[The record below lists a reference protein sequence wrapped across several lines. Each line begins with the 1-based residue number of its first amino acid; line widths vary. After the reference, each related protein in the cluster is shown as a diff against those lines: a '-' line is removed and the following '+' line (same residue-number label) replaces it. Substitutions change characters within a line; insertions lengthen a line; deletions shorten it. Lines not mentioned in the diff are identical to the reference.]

1 MKYSGQNA
9 ADAFQQSATQAQ
21 QQMAKA
27 TEGFREYQL
36 RMVSVAQANVNAMF
50 EYMQDV
56 LRASSIS
63 DVVEVSTSHSRRTLQ
78 MMADQARELTSA
90 AQKIAGPGSRSGSS

>member
-21 QQMAKA
+21 QQMARA

-36 RMVSVAQANVNAMF
+36 RMVSAAQANVNAMF

-56 LRASSIS
+56 LKATSMS
-63 DVVEVSTSHSRRTLQ
+63 DVVQVSTSHSRRTLQ

-90 AQKIAGPGSRSGSS
+90 AQNMAGPGSRPGLS